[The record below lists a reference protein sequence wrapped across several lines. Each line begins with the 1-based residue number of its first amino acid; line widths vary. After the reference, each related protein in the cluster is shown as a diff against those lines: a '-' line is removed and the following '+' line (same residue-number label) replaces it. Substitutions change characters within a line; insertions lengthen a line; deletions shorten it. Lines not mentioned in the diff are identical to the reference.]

1 MKLTTVAMFGAGY
14 VLGTR
19 AGRERYEQLRELGR
33 RLAGELDGAGV
44 REGLETVTA
53 RLEKFASGSGL
64 AAQVDQRR
72 APARR

>member
-19 AGRERYEQLRELGR
+19 AGRERYDQLRELGH

-44 REGLETVTA
+44 RESLETVSS
-53 RLEKFASGSGL
+53 RLEKYASGSGL

-72 APARR
+72 ASAGR